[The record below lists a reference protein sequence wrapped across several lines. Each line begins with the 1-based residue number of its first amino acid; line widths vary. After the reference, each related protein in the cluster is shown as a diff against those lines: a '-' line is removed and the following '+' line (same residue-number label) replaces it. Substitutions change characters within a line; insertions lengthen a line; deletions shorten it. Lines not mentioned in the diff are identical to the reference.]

1 MSRRHHHEHGKHEI
15 QGAHR
20 QRAIYLHTLRMH
32 YGGREQYVND
42 EENIETYKQFAAH
55 LKRTILQ
62 TISQPDELYGYSRKK
77 YQEQYVSCVEKRC
90 HYSLFI
96 ALRI

>member
-1 MSRRHHHEHGKHEI
+1 
-15 QGAHR
+15 
-20 QRAIYLHTLRMH
+20 MH

-77 YQEQYVSCVEKRC
+77 YHEQYVSYVEKRC

>member
-62 TISQPDELYGYSRKK
+62 TIS
-77 YQEQYVSCVEKRC
+77 
-90 HYSLFI
+90 SLMNFTVTTVRSI
-96 ALRI
+96 TSSMSVT